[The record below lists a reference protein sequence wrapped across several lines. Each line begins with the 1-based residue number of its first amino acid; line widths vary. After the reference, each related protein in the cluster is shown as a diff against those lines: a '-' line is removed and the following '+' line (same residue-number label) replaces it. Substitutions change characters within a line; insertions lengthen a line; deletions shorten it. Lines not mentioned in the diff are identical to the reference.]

1 MTSRVS
7 LSSCLKLAQRIEHS
21 RTRRTPDP
29 HPRCARTSAR
39 IAHRRDARSCRRTCA
54 SDCLPPD
61 HHLLPQPVVV
71 PAGTV
76 RRICVV
82 GSAPLTHDPEPCHEP
97 QSLSSLFLPL
107 RYLQRLVGLSGQQMR
122 VTFTHVPCRSIIAFA
137 THACFCGNQALSL
150 DDRSKEFPH
159 VFWHVRSNQHFALH
173 DYEHDERLHRH
184 SCHQNQRNPFHVRI
198 VHGCVCKK
206 CANSHSREQPE

>member
-1 MTSRVS
+1 M
-7 LSSCLKLAQRIEHS
+7 
-21 RTRRTPDP
+21 
-29 HPRCARTSAR
+29 
-39 IAHRRDARSCRRTCA
+39 
-54 SDCLPPD
+54 
-61 HHLLPQPVVV
+61 V

-122 VTFTHVPCRSIIAFA
+122 VTFTHVPCRSIVAFA

-206 CANSHSREQPE
+206 CANSHSREQPAMTWHSSKNYESKDTEMRYKMRYKTKRRTTAKIEKPNGGFPEGERRTD